1 MSPQLS
7 PKALNEFFVSV
18 GPRVTAELAGGSGD
32 AGGQTRLQRVG
43 AFVFAVSHTT
53 LDTLSGVLG
62 TMRDSPA
69 CGSDGVV
76 VRALKAGFPAVGHV
90 ILHIINS
97 CITQSDYP
105 PSWKRSIIHPIFK
118 TGDTS
123 DPSNYRP
130 I

>member
-1 MSPQLS
+1 MCRLS
-7 PKALNEFFVSV
+7 CHPRHAFFVSV
-18 GPRVTAELAGGSGD
+18 GPRVTAEFAGGAGD
-32 AGGQTRLQRVG
+32 VGGQTRLPRVG
-43 AFVFAVSHTT
+43 KSGFAVSPTT
-53 LDTLSGVLG
+53 LDTLSAVLV
-62 TMRDSPA
+62 TMRGSPA
-69 CGSDGVV
+69 CGSDGVC

-97 CITQSDYP
+97 CLTQSDFP
-105 PSWKRSIIHPIFK
+105 PSWKHSIIRPIFK